1 MCCDEKARMLSFIDF
16 QHRKSAQKNKNAN
29 NRGLSLIWMYIKI
42 DINKKEIK
50 IDLPTHFLLTGT
62 TPIIFVGL
70 TKFWCGDRDIQVY
83 PPTSLQKGIRLFLLR
98 GILRWRDR
106 ANFRRLF
113 HGNFFLILYPVS
125 MYCLCTIK

>member
-1 MCCDEKARMLSFIDF
+1 
-16 QHRKSAQKNKNAN
+16 
-29 NRGLSLIWMYIKI
+29 MYIKI

-70 TKFWCGDRDIQVY
+70 TKFWSGDRAIQVY

-98 GILRWRDR
+98 GILR
-106 ANFRRLF
+106 
-113 HGNFFLILYPVS
+113 
-125 MYCLCTIK
+125 